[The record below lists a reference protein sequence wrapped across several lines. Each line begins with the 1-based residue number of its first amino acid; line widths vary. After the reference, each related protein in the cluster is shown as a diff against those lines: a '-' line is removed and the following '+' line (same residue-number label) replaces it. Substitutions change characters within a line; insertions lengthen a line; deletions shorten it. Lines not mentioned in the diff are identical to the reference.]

1 MLGYVLWD
9 KYFVETQGSTVQSNV
24 LFQENKL
31 NMLLKKN
38 GCMSSGKR
46 NNHIKTNYLLFVDN
60 IEWRELWIQHCPM
73 EQMWFDVL
81 NKEK

>member
-31 NMLLKKN
+31 TMILEKN
-38 GCMSSGKR
+38 GVISNGKR
-46 NNHIKTNYLLFVDN
+46 TKYIKDCYLLIVDE
-60 IEWRELWIQHCPM
+60 IEKRELEIQHFAM
-73 EQMWFDVL
+73 EHI
-81 NKEK
+81 